1 MNDTYVHYGGHIY
14 QIPAGSIEQYNSQN
28 EFSGYMLSNGETIT
42 AQQMTA
48 MHQGDEG
55 VQEGQQAAQ
64 TSMNMTYYHY
74 NNMFYKIPEGV
85 EV

>member
-1 MNDTYVHYGGHIY
+1 
-14 QIPAGSIEQYNSQN
+14 
-28 EFSGYMLSNGETIT
+28 MLSNGETIT